1 MLYFPQG
8 SDSMD
13 LTAVRI
19 FIERLDRLL
28 AEAGQLPSGC
38 IVFHQRGT
46 HRYTA
51 HQYSVNGKRIQKYVK
66 KEDVKNLQENILR
79 RRQIVQEIHKIR
91 GKLKGHCR
99 LVRIVRRQ
107 QEEENEKEARRREA
121 RDAADRLPFGQ
132 RCVHRTLRGEYVASK
147 SEVILADY
155 LYLKKISYEY
165 SRPITLGSYIYYPD
179 FTLYVKNSIV
189 YLEHIGMQEQ
199 EDYAVKWERKR
210 AVYQYYGII
219 DQFNLICTYDY
230 NGAIDVQQIDSI
242 FRKWGIVK

>member
-1 MLYFPQG
+1 MLYFHQG

-13 LTAVRI
+13 LNAVRALL
-19 FIERLDRLL
+19 ERIDRLL
-28 AEAGQLPSGC
+28 TEAGQLPAGC
-38 IVFHQRGT
+38 IVFHRRGT
-46 HRYTA
+46 HRYAA

-66 KEDVKNLQENILR
+66 KEDINNLQENILR
-79 RRQIVQEIHKIR
+79 RRQIVQEIRKIR
-91 GKLKGHCR
+91 GILKGHCR

-107 QEEENEKEARRREA
+107 QEEENEKEVQRREA

-165 SRPITLGSYIYYPD
+165 SRPITLGSYTYYPD
-179 FTLYVKNSIV
+179 FTLYVKNSTV